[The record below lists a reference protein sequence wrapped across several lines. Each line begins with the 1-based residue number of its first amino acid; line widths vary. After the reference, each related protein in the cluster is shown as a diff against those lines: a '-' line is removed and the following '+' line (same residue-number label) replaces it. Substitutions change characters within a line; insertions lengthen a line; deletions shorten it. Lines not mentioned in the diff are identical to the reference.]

1 MKQYIILSLALL
13 IISMIAACGQKG
25 PLHHP
30 AEPSKSSQNL
40 VWCFIQIDDDR
51 SLLRPGDKAQCAGN
65 GSPFSS
71 IATQYPGLS
80 RLPFGRDAIIVNLYE
95 APH

>member
-40 VWCFIQIDDDR
+40 F
-51 SLLRPGDKAQCAGN
+51 LNA
-65 GSPFSS
+65 
-71 IATQYPGLS
+71 
-80 RLPFGRDAIIVNLYE
+80 
-95 APH
+95 